1 MTGATDPVGIPRT
14 WKSAIFSGVDRIA
27 GTQHGQRMLAKAVAV
42 AQTSLGAGNHDDEGQ
57 RTGENRLVSA
67 LCQVLAPQVAIDAG
81 ANNGSWTLELRRRC
95 PAISVIAVEPGSQA
109 SQTLRA
115 RLADDPSV
123 LVVQAALGAD
133 AGDVTLYGTDLSGLQ
148 ASLRPELLQRTTY
161 RDPARAMPHEVV
173 PMITP
178 DQLLESGRTA
188 GLFSALPVSAIVKID
203 TEGFEH
209 DIITALLASD
219 WHASLQAVQFEF
231 HMHAL
236 AQGQT
241 LGDFEELFGPDF
253 TLLRLAPRMLI
264 PLSSLEPSEANY
276 FGFSN
281 WVAVRHRFASDLQ
294 QAYRTADPRMRR
306 PVEWRH

>member
-1 MTGATDPVGIPRT
+1 MTDTTDPVVIPRA

-27 GTQHGQRMLAKAVAV
+27 GTRHGQRMLAKAVAV

-57 RTGENRLVSA
+57 RTGENRLTSA
-67 LCQVLAPQVAIDAG
+67 LCQVLSPAVAIDAG

-95 PAISVIAVEPGSQA
+95 PSVSVIAVEPGSQA
-109 SQTLRA
+109 SQTLSA
-115 RLADDPSV
+115 RLSDDPKV
-123 LVVQAALGAD
+123 LVVRAALGAD
-133 AGDVTLYGTDLSGLQ
+133 AGEVTLYGTDLSGLQ
-148 ASLRPELLQRTTY
+148 ASLRRNLLQRTTY
-161 RDPARAMPHEVV
+161 RDSAREMPHEVV

-178 DQLLESGRTA
+178 DQLLEKGRDA
-188 GLFSALPVSAIVKID
+188 GLLSMIPASTIVKID
-203 TEGFEH
+203 TEGYEH

-219 WHASLQAVQFEF
+219 WLESIQAVQFEF

-241 LGDFEELFGPDF
+241 VGDFEELFGPDF

-281 WVAVRHRFASDLQ
+281 WVAVRRHHASDLQ
-294 QAYRTADPRMRR
+294 QAYRVADPRMQR